1 MAQHYPWVNFR
12 IAFRYLMNERLL
24 LGASAMMVCCLF
36 VTNPDGRAFRLYL
49 HDNGVE
55 LSRATSAEEKEL
67 ARLIRAA
74 DPDGW
79 CSAYQSR
86 NYGLFSIHAAEW
98 TDRKHTFIGI
108 AGQFV
113 ER

>member
-1 MAQHYPWVNFR
+1 MRAW
-12 IAFRYLMNERLL
+12 LL
-24 LGASAMMVCCLF
+24 VGALALVALF
-36 VTNPDGRAFRLYL
+36 LFGTNPDGRSFRLYL
-49 HDNGVE
+49 HASGVE
-55 LSRATSAEEKEL
+55 LSKATSAEEKEL

-86 NYGLFSIHAAEW
+86 SYGLFSIHAAEW
-98 TDRKHTFIGI
+98 TGRKHTFIGI

>member
-1 MAQHYPWVNFR
+1 MSARLWWS
-12 IAFRYLMNERLL
+12 AFAL
-24 LGASAMMVCCLF
+24 VVFCLF
-36 VTNPDGRAFRLYL
+36 LTNPDGRDFRLYL
-49 HDNGVE
+49 HASGVE
-55 LSRATSAEEKEL
+55 LSRATSAEEKKL

-86 NYGLFSIHAAEW
+86 NYGLFSIHSAEW
-98 TDRKHTFIGI
+98 SGREHTFIGI

>member
-1 MAQHYPWVNFR
+1 MRA
-12 IAFRYLMNERLL
+12 RLS
-24 LGASAMMVCCLF
+24 LGALALLVFCLF
-36 VTNPDGRAFRLYL
+36 FTNPDGRAFRLYL
-49 HDNGVE
+49 HASGVE

-98 TDRKHTFIGI
+98 TGRKHTFIGI